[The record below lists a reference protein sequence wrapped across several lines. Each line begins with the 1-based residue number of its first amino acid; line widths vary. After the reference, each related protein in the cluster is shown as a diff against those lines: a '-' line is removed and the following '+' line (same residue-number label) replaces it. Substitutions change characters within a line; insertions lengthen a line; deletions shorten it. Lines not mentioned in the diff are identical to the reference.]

1 MVCSKYIY
9 ETKFGFDITHQFIFV
24 SLIIDKS
31 LNKYVLRITK
41 KNSATKMKKQLV
53 HTTKR
58 DEGINKWI
66 VPITFRVSS
75 YFHFYAITK

>member
-1 MVCSKYIY
+1 MNK
-9 ETKFGFDITHQFIFV
+9 KLGFDISHQFIFR
-24 SLIIDKS
+24 LIINKS

-66 VPITFRVSS
+66 VPITFRVGS